1 MAPVAPPDSRE
12 RGAWFE
18 VRKGRDSG
26 HGRGNLRRAPPT
38 ASSWSRRSIHSG
50 FRASLKTVSP
60 TAAGI
65 SGYFNRIN
73 DSRTHTQ
80 IGFYGWSSDFPSDGG
95 FLPPQFSCASYRP
108 ASPQTNQD
116 PSEFCD
122 PKVDR
127 LFSQAL
133 TAQASNPSAAAALWQ
148 RAEQAILAQAPLVPT
163 YNQQDVSFVSKRVGN
178 FQYNPQWR
186 VLLDQL
192 WIK

>member
-1 MAPVAPPDSRE
+1 MVTVLDS
-12 RGAWFE
+12 
-18 VRKGRDSG
+18 
-26 HGRGNLRRAPPT
+26 L
-38 ASSWSRRSIHSG
+38 G

-60 TAAGI
+60 IPAGI
-65 SGYFNRIN
+65 SKYFDRIN
-73 DSRTHTQ
+73 DSRTHAQ
-80 IGFYGWSSDFPSDGG
+80 IGFYGWTSDFPSDGG

-133 TAQASNPSAAAALWQ
+133 NAQSANPAAAPALWQ
-148 RAEQAILAQAPLVPT
+148 RAEQAILAQAPMVPT